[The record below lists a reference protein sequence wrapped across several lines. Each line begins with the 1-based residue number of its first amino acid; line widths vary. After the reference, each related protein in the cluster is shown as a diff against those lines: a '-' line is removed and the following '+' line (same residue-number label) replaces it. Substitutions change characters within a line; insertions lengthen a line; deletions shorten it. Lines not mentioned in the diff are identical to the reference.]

1 MEAIRVVLADDHTL
15 VRAGIKSLLEAMD
28 GVSVMGEAA
37 DGRAAVELARKHQP
51 QVMILDI
58 GMPHVDGLQATTTI
72 KREWPQIK
80 VIILSMHS
88 TGDIVGQA
96 LRCGAS
102 AYLVKDAATA
112 ELELALRAV
121 NRGEVYLSPAVS
133 MQMVSGYMPGG
144 QAASAKKAD
153 VLTARQHEILQLIG
167 EGKNTKEIARIL
179 DLSAKT
185 VEAHRAQIMERL
197 GARDIANLVLEAIR
211 RGLISVKK

>member
-28 GVSVMGEAA
+28 GVSVMGEAS

-58 GMPHVDGLQATTTI
+58 GMPQMDGLQATAAI

-133 MQMVSGYMPGG
+133 MQMVSAYMPGA
-144 QAASAKKAD
+144 QSASAKAD

>member
-28 GVSVMGEAA
+28 GVSVMGEAS

-58 GMPHVDGLQATTTI
+58 GMPQMDGLQATAAI

-133 MQMVSGYMPGG
+133 IQMVSAYMPGA
-144 QAASAKKAD
+144 QSASAKAD

>member
-1 MEAIRVVLADDHTL
+1 MGKIRVVLADDHTL
-15 VRAGIKSLLEAMD
+15 VRAGIKSLLEAMID
-28 GVSVMGEAA
+28 VAVMGEAA
-37 DGRAAVELARKHQP
+37 DGRAALELAREHQP
-51 QVMILDI
+51 DVMILDI
-58 GMPHVDGLQATTTI
+58 GMARMDGLQATRAI
-72 KREWPQIK
+72 KGEWPKIK

-121 NRGEVYLSPAVS
+121 TRGEVYLSPAVS
-133 MQMVSGYMPGG
+133 RQMVAGYMPDG
-144 QAASAKKAD
+144 QASNRQKD
-153 VLTARQHEILQLIG
+153 TLTARQHEILQLIG
-167 EGKNTKEIARIL
+167 EGKNTKEIARAL

-211 RGLISVKK
+211 RNLIQVKK